1 MESKEGDTMPR
12 VNTDTVVAG
21 GLIAGLLAAIYAGM
35 NELAMSIASGLVGY
49 MGRSL
54 TEHKERDT
62 P

>member
-1 MESKEGDTMPR
+1 MQR

-21 GLIAGLLAAIYAGM
+21 GLIVGLLMAIFMGM

-54 TEHKERDT
+54 AEHKERDA

>member
-1 MESKEGDTMPR
+1 MPKI
-12 VNTDTVVAG
+12 NTDTVVAV
-21 GLIAGLLAAIYAGM
+21 GLIGCLAAAIFAGM

-54 TEHKERDT
+54 GEHKERDA

>member
-1 MESKEGDTMPR
+1 MPKM
-12 VNTDTVVAG
+12 NTDTVVAA
-21 GLIAGLLAAIYAGM
+21 GLIVGLLAAIFMGM

-54 TEHKERDT
+54 GDHKERDA

>member
-1 MESKEGDTMPR
+1 MIEKI
-12 VNTDTVVAG
+12 NTDTVVAG
-21 GLIAGLLAAIYAGM
+21 GLIIGLLAAIFMGM

-54 TEHKERDT
+54 REHKERDA

>member
-1 MESKEGDTMPR
+1 MPKM
-12 VNTDTVVAG
+12 NTDTVVAA
-21 GLIAGLLAAIYAGM
+21 GLIVGLLAAIFMGM

-54 TEHKERDT
+54 TEHKERDA

>member
-1 MESKEGDTMPR
+1 MESRGGDKMQR

-21 GLIAGLLAAIYAGM
+21 GLIAGLLAAIFSGL

-54 TEHKERDT
+54 TEHKDRDA

>member
-1 MESKEGDTMPR
+1 MIDK
-12 VNTDTVVAG
+12 VNTDVVVAS
-21 GLIAGLLAAIYAGM
+21 GLIIGLLAAIFMGM

-54 TEHKERDT
+54 GEHKERDA

>member
-1 MESKEGDTMPR
+1 MIEKI
-12 VNTDTVVAG
+12 NTDVVVAA
-21 GLIAGLLAAIYAGM
+21 GLIVGLLAAIFMGM

-54 TEHKERDT
+54 TEHKERDA

>member
-1 MESKEGDTMPR
+1 MIEKI
-12 VNTDTVVAG
+12 NTDGIVAG
-21 GLIAGLLAAIYAGM
+21 GLIIGLLAAIFMGM

-54 TEHKERDT
+54 GEHKERDA

>member
-1 MESKEGDTMPR
+1 MPR

-21 GLIAGLLAAIYAGM
+21 GLIAGLLAAISYGL

-54 TEHKERDT
+54 TEHKDRDA